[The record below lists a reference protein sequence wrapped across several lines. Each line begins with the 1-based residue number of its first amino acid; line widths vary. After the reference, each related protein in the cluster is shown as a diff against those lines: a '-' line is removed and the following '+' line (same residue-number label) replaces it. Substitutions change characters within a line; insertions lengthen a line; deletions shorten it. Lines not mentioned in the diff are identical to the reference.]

1 MIHLT
6 IQFMKHLLFIS
17 LSALLLAITACK
29 DKDPILTTVQ
39 VSGNEATIPWQD
51 CAEFTDQGITV
62 CFVGAK
68 EERCPCNTNCL
79 WEGSVDAT
87 LRVTTATGIDTT
99 LTLTTNNNPVN
110 LHNFH
115 TVGGKT
121 ILFVSTPGIECVDY
135 GKYEKYKVLIRI
147 Q

>member
-1 MIHLT
+1 MIHLN
-6 IQFMKHLLFIS
+6 IQIMKHFLLIPM
-17 LSALLLAITACK
+17 AIVLLAFFACE
-29 DKDPILTTVQ
+29 DNDPIPTTLQ
-39 VSGNEATIPWQD
+39 VSGSEATIPWQD
-51 CAEFTDQGITV
+51 CAEFTDQGLTV

-87 LRVTTATGIDTT
+87 LRVTSTTGIDTT
-99 LTLTTNNNPVN
+99 LTLTTNSNPVN

-115 TVGGKT
+115 SVGGKT
-121 ILFVSTPGIECVDY
+121 IVFVSTPGIECADY
-135 GKYEKYKVLIRI
+135 GKYDRYKVLIKI